1 VEPADDEHDVDAL
14 RAEIERL
21 RADLDGAVDAARASE
36 RDAGRLRG
44 QIAEMQVQLV
54 RARQD
59 QERYQF
65 LFDRYRAVRERAAR
79 AKRRLRPG
87 R

>member
-1 VEPADDEHDVDAL
+1 MEPADDVEAL

-21 RADLDGAVDAARASE
+21 RADRDAAVATAREAERA
-36 RDAGRLRG
+36 AGRLRG

-59 QERYQF
+59 QERYLL
-65 LFDRYRAVRERAAR
+65 LFDRYRAVRERAA
-79 AKRRLRPG
+79 AVKRRLRPG

>member
-1 VEPADDEHDVDAL
+1 MEPAADVEML

-21 RADLDGAVDAARASE
+21 RADRDAAVTAA
-36 RDAGRLRG
+36 RDAERESGRLRG

-59 QERYQF
+59 QERYQ
-65 LFDRYRAVRERAAR
+65 LLLDRYRAVRERAGAV
-79 AKRRLRPG
+79 KRRLRPG